1 LFGLADVEK
10 DAAQLPDM
18 RSPFD
23 QALDLQKGS
32 GSIPAAL
39 MPNMSEPIPLSP
51 LSTRFTDEGLE
62 ACVSQHLAT
71 EAITLEWR
79 VRPKAGSDRHKWHI
93 AIGWQQMPSAV
104 HISAHQWILCF
115 QGESIPQLSQ
125 CVGWRHPSM
134 AH

>member
-1 LFGLADVEK
+1 
-10 DAAQLPDM
+10 M

-79 VRPKAGSDRHKWHI
+79 VRAEAPCCLYRVVVPANDSLK
-93 AIGWQQMPSAV
+93 
-104 HISAHQWILCF
+104 HQWY
-115 QGESIPQLSQ
+115 STPPQKTLTFCRRMQQ
-125 CVGWRHPSM
+125 C
-134 AH
+134 

>member
-1 LFGLADVEK
+1 MCTHSAISALADAEK

-23 QALDLQKGS
+23 QALDVQKGS

-62 ACVSQHLAT
+62 VCVSQHLAT

-79 VRPKAGSDRHKWHI
+79 VRAEASCSCHTVYRLAAP
-93 AIGWQQMPSAV
+93 IGGTLVNVHRTSAV
-104 HISAHQWILCF
+104 CA
-115 QGESIPQLSQ
+115 
-125 CVGWRHPSM
+125 
-134 AH
+134 

>member
-1 LFGLADVEK
+1 
-10 DAAQLPDM
+10 M

-79 VRPKAGSDRHKWHI
+79 VRAAAPCSCHSIDRPADVSCRLITHW
-93 AIGWQQMPSAV
+93 ALRRASVTSSSVTQPSLAAV
-104 HISAHQWILCF
+104 L
-115 QGESIPQLSQ
+115 
-125 CVGWRHPSM
+125 RHLAVQRRQHLRP
-134 AH
+134 AP